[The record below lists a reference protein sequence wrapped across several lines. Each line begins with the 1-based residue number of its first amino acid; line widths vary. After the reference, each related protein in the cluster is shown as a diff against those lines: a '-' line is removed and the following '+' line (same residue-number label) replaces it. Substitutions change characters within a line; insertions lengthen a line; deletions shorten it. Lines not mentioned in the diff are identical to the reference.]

1 MDDLTHFINQ
11 YNQKMT
17 AVVMVPFV
25 SILFTFISFLL
36 LIIFFVF
43 DLYIFSPTTIP
54 QEEEEGR
61 PYTEK
66 KVTKPN
72 RNLNGQW
79 IGHKSYPNQKFI
91 VHVHGNSCSL
101 YRTEEDYREQRNKVG
116 SPATRGICKKFI
128 QQ

>member
-1 MDDLTHFINQ
+1 
-11 YNQKMT
+11 
-17 AVVMVPFV
+17 MVPFV